1 MFVVRK
7 GFGFPGTNIAVIF
20 YLLEETTFV
29 AILKCFT
36 ARAVNSISKYS
47 TDVILVWDSHFTKN
61 KIY

>member
-1 MFVVRK
+1 MVRK

-47 TDVILVWDSHFTKN
+47 TDVILV
-61 KIY
+61 